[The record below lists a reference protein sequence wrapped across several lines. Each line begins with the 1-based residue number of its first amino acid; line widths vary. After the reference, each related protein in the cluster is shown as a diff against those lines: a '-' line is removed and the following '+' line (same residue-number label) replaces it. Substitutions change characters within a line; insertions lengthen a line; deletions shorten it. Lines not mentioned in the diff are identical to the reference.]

1 MSDILCIVLGSI
13 IGGISGGVVM
23 NMIFSKAVE
32 IKRREFPIGVRLL
45 GYLIGGFLLGIP
57 GGMIAEGLIMIFEK

>member
-1 MSDILCIVLGSI
+1 MNDMLYIVIGSI
-13 IGGISGGVVM
+13 LGGITGGIVM
-23 NMIFSKAVE
+23 NMIFAKAVE